1 MEYGVENKEDAASS
15 VKLKKETAHQ
25 AEPMT
30 QPYQLQ
36 NIFQEAGSP
45 PDSPP
50 ISPLVVSAP
59 CESNRAYA
67 HNVRR
72 GGHINPP
79 SSTPGSRGRAK
90 NNFSDSNYP
99 STPEMAR
106 YQPHIMDSSYLDK
119 QHLKKIRETQIKLKE
134 QQLKIRMK
142 DQEMATMI
150 IQVAG
155 LQSDLRVKTM
165 AVRNIKAEIMNQRHY
180 LHDILEE
187 TNYLRSDNVSM
198 IRAVQELENLKK
210 VNKEQKGRAHEL
222 TPFYEKRK
230 ELVKQIKE
238 AELKNKLLNQM
249 VQASILHKHKGT
261 DAPDAREPSQFFP
274 SAKSQVKS
282 SNAADSTKVL
292 EAPAFYPSERASP
305 QKNQLNPNAVT
316 FVSDYDEKS
325 CASGQQANME
335 SLTPKSKKDNTSQSG
350 KLCANEMKRKFAEAL
365 RGDQGDASW
374 AVEASLIFGRFGDG
388 TVGVKVE
395 LHVIIETEYEA
406 LPAEEVVFPYNSS
419 QGFPLLDPGV
429 EQP

>member
-165 AVRNIKAEIMNQRHY
+165 AVRNIKAEIMNQQHY

-187 TNYLRSDNVSM
+187 TKTLRSDNESM
-198 IRAVQELENLKK
+198 SRATQELENLKK
-210 VNKEQKGRAHEL
+210 VNKEQKGRAHEQ
-222 TPFYEKRK
+222 R
-230 ELVKQIKE
+230 
-238 AELKNKLLNQM
+238 A
-249 VQASILHKHKGT
+249 KGT
-261 DAPDAREPSQFFP
+261 R
-274 SAKSQVKS
+274 
-282 SNAADSTKVL
+282 
-292 EAPAFYPSERASP
+292 
-305 QKNQLNPNAVT
+305 
-316 FVSDYDEKS
+316 
-325 CASGQQANME
+325 
-335 SLTPKSKKDNTSQSG
+335 
-350 KLCANEMKRKFAEAL
+350 
-365 RGDQGDASW
+365 
-374 AVEASLIFGRFGDG
+374 
-388 TVGVKVE
+388 
-395 LHVIIETEYEA
+395 
-406 LPAEEVVFPYNSS
+406 
-419 QGFPLLDPGV
+419 
-429 EQP
+429 